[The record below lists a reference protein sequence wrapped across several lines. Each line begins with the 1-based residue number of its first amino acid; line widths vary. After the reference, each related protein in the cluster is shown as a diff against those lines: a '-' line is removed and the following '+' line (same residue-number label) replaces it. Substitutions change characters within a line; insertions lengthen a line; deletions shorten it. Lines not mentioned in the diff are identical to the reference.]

1 MRFSSVVVPVTLA
14 AVASAAPTL
23 NTRGYDGGA
32 QCIPYDVAIE
42 IENQWISTLTA
53 YNSAVAAN
61 LLAPEL
67 VDYSDSI
74 NYIAGIPLG
83 GPTFPS
89 AQAYEAG
96 QGSQPPIG
104 LTVLGTDAITCDG
117 VIALR
122 WVAQVG
128 QNVYPAQGIT
138 ILNAVKKGN
147 DAVVGPTGWQLAQIH
162 TEFNSA
168 AWLVDIGG
176 TCPPPSGTARLARS

>member
-1 MRFSSVVVPVTLA
+1 MRFSSIVAPVSLA
-14 AVASAAPTL
+14 VLASAAPAF
-23 NTRGYDGGA
+23 NARDDGA
-32 QCIPYDVAIE
+32 NCIPYAVAIA
-42 IENQWISTLTA
+42 IETQWISTLT
-53 YNSAVAAN
+53 NFDESVAAN

-67 VDYSDSI
+67 VDTSDSI

-89 AQAYEAG
+89 AQAYEEG
-96 QGSQPPIG
+96 QGAEPAIG

-128 QNVYPAQGIT
+128 ANVYPAQGIT
-138 ILNAVKKGN
+138 ILNAVQKGT
-147 DAVVGPTGWQLAQIH
+147 DAVVGPTGWQLAEIH

-168 AWLVDIGG
+168 AWIVDIGG
-176 TCPPPSGTARLARS
+176 TCPPPSGTARLARN